1 MRQVFSIVLAV
12 AAFTATAASA
22 QQVEPDALRRSQAQQ
37 SQQVGTVIHSSQI
50 DRSQWAS
57 LTEADWERYDDIMKG
72 PRRFWSP
79 GVDPLTVLGAEA
91 RSDAERMRYAEMLV
105 EQERN
110 RAEKELAFTR
120 AYGDAW
126 IRMYGDEKLLDP
138 SRLGIEQIVP
148 FDMADR
154 VLIFM
159 DTTCVS
165 CSNIIQRILVY
176 FEATPWPALDLYFA
190 DTDEEKI
197 QGWVAAAGIPYEMV
211 DSGRITVNFEEGVL
225 ERIQGT
231 PATTYPVA
239 YRRRGDTF
247 SPVEMSYLLR
257 KDLYEVS
264 SLPGNTQPEAGGG
277 GFLDRLR
284 SLIP

>member
-1 MRQVFSIVLAV
+1 MRQVLSIVLTV
-12 AAFTATAASA
+12 AAFAATAAGA

-105 EQERN
+105 EQERD

-138 SRLGIEQIVP
+138 VRLGIEQVIP
-148 FDMADR
+148 FDMTDR
-154 VLIFM
+154 IAIFM
-159 DTTCVS
+159 DTTCVA
-165 CSNIIQRILVY
+165 CTNIIQQVLPHLQR
-176 FEATPWPALDLYFA
+176 APWPGLDIYFA
-190 DTDEEKI
+190 DKEEERI
-197 QGWVAAAGIPYEMV
+197 QKWTAAAGIPYDMV
-211 DSGRITVNFEEGVL
+211 ESGRVTVNFEEGIL
-225 ERIQGT
+225 AQLQGT
-231 PATTYPVA
+231 DMPSYPVA
-239 YRRRGDTF
+239 YRRRGDSF

-257 KDLYEVS
+257 ADLYTTHDAA
-264 SLPGNTQPEAGGG
+264 PATGTAGG
-277 GFLDRLR
+277 GFLDRIR